1 MASCPNKNTPEWK
14 QLEAVQGEDLAYALW
29 EKFDG
34 NPPAKFY
41 YTEISTETFTAS
53 SYDTRDRFNI
63 DVHNDILDTVT
74 FMLMDNK
81 SKKDFDLGA
90 EIGNKTTRG
99 AIPNM
104 FLQQTY
110 VTEDGTPV
118 DIETAKKLFKVE
130 REYMNSQRRDD
141 SEQEQDVLYNKLI
154 DAQEEADVYES
165 DHPARAA
172 FIDIYEHWN
181 GGILQNNKTKEEVE
195 QDRELGNVD
204 IVGWR
209 ELLAQRSREFGS
221 KILTQEEFTE
231 FATDEEVME
240 RIYSKSR
247 LQDDPSKKLSGQMR
261 ELLATIKS
269 KEANSLGYKTFLP
282 IDQVYKELSATF
294 AGLQNFPEMLAQME
308 TLALHKPKYEAV
320 SEFMRSMNKAQA
332 AMFTTVFA
340 QSANEFLL
348 IRVEKTGPN
357 GDVVRMF
364 NPNENSVERAVATQ
378 WKRNAVESNIRKD
391 RPVYTVSE
399 EGSLLIDDKKATT
412 IGKNWE
418 VVRKAIAEEITVL
431 APEGEVSPGVEALSN
446 ILWEM
451 GMNFGDPDVKA
462 DTSKNLQQLINKGL
476 FAVVNGQREKLVGIE
491 AYNYIADR
499 NNRKLSRLVQGFVVL
514 NREGT
519 KATKNIKQIGPGQ
532 SIFDSQSRTIRHL
545 ASFAPLFVDAKGD
558 SFVNGKGKQIYP
570 INLRHHMG
578 QMFEVLSSSTEE
590 QTEMMDMY
598 KGDKFFKPVDGQSKY
613 DSILL
618 RLLENNDFRAIF
630 RTLDLDALKDVTIP
644 DGTVDY
650 ENFSENDAVRLRL
663 INYVN
668 TGNKKFFFASIP
680 IQADRKKFTVFP
692 FARTSGFET
701 TKSPYGISGV
711 KRTDI
716 MDSLIVQDLMRIAH
730 GKGSL
735 ESQNGVAPKDLS
747 ITYEKNLDNPKFMQ
761 FDGTKVR
768 SEGNLPIVEDKVL
781 ESVSTEGISY
791 VMSDYIEEF
800 IIKGKQMQ
808 IDNPALHTEM
818 QSKLTE
824 MVQDSFTYFNDQA
837 KKLSDLVRKGE
848 ITLPLEVNKL
858 GGVQQVIKDFVFD
871 DFIARN
877 EISKFARGSRAHS
890 GTLVKFY
897 KRMGQF
903 TTPGVELARAS
914 DLQIGGLQDV
924 DGIADYG
931 APDTFNE
938 ITLEDVM
945 LNLDE
950 GMISR
955 ARERAENIR
964 QGLKDQGVEES
975 LADTIADAYLPGEVE
990 GTDGQSLISLD
1001 FYRDVMQG
1009 RGMWNTE
1016 EDKAWEAY
1024 TKAPEGQ
1031 KQFVYQEGAVPK
1043 GFKAG
1048 EAVPTYPLK
1057 PYYERNEN
1065 TNGVV
1070 TTDSHKNSYH
1080 VLLEAETK
1088 NNPIKNN
1095 LRRRMEAVGEYQ
1107 SMDKIHVANFVTAKK
1122 IKINKVTNLTD
1133 NLGEAQFNTLDIRGL
1148 RFPQD
1153 IPTKKAS
1160 TTMLNRQLRKG
1171 TITNINTEGTYT
1183 LNAGLD
1189 SDVSQ
1194 TSEVEIEDKEFNPD
1208 IPEGN
1213 SYPIN
1218 VDGKYAGV
1226 ITVDNDGAIMS
1237 SIGMAG
1243 IELEPEFRKK
1253 GLGKKS
1259 YIALNDK
1266 LNVALKSENKN
1277 SLNEDSEGVW
1287 KSLVKSNLAEDKGN
1301 YYEFKPTQQTNEI
1314 ESKKV
1319 EIERR
1324 RGEIKDFRTEAKEDI
1339 GNSVLGTKGQRWGT
1353 ILRVHQKENT
1363 KLTKQYKLTDYESKE
1378 LLENEIDKIYDAE
1391 LAALELA
1398 PQSGK
1403 NEINVTGKEL
1413 LDMYHK
1419 ATERKI
1425 ELEFAGA
1432 LKELGIDEINKATKN
1447 KDAAAINAAL
1457 TKFHIKLRD
1466 KIKSENLERE
1476 LPSNYD
1482 EGLRIIKDAVGRPQF
1497 EVPLDFPVY
1506 FERYQRIVM
1515 GVAINA
1521 AFKQKVPGM
1530 EAVQVA
1536 EIGGYAESG
1545 ELEFYTIK
1553 KDKSGRARVAH
1564 MEIMIRE
1571 DIARKFGLEVGQ
1583 DLNSLPEEL
1592 RRIIGYRVPNQGK
1605 SSTVI
1610 MKIKRILPA
1619 NFAKAVVVPAQITK
1633 LMGSDFD
1640 VDKLFLLFP
1649 EIRKTDAGPVKVR
1662 PPYADIIAGTYDISK
1677 TGDVSI
1683 LNNILLDSIEAVQSS
1698 LLHVDETMAPL
1709 DETTL
1714 ETIVKDLEQRYPDLK
1729 QKIEFSSATIEVE
1742 MGIRNTIGRAMRGLW
1757 ANFLSGHS
1765 VAAYGNIDVNL
1776 ENIITLDGK
1785 SYPKLINR
1793 GGEEVSEFDRNIPIN
1808 MIGSRYLSAAVDAAN
1823 TPYQFTLNDR
1833 AFTYPVEAYW
1843 LAFTGDSKS
1852 LHDFLNVPMIRKFN
1866 DLYHTKYGA
1875 KPMNIN
1881 KAIKEVAG
1889 DDLAKNLSGDK
1900 QLDTTEMTREQLS
1913 NTAELSPV
1921 DQYELLLN
1929 FLKFREA
1936 GQDLVKMFK
1945 VIAPDS
1951 MDGMNSIDS
1960 IKSYMTRR
1968 NRFMHESRAKG
1979 EQIFTDSTREDSSV
1993 IDQFLGDE
2001 SIYPL
2006 QRGFSDLFSN
2016 VADMAAKIFPLT
2028 ISPAMQ
2034 SLDTEIL
2041 DLTGQDFLA
2050 PEAIRDI
2057 RMFAMLKLLTEKD
2070 SPLREFFSKTHFE
2083 INYLDKNSNLVT
2095 KLRDAKIKYP
2105 ELIDNLFIQKFVEN
2119 GDNDLEETKV
2129 FVLDFDTSYQMNSNE
2144 KNSVTTEAY
2153 KLLKNTNPEIS
2164 RLAEDLLMNSL
2175 IRHGFRQTSGSYAD
2189 LIPVSFFTEPRK
2201 ARYGGEFKILE
2212 PSTDFLRKQQS
2223 RMLSSESINNF
2234 ATDFLRHEYMKQPGG
2249 FSMLRNITRKTLSN
2263 EVSLQEQEFKSV
2275 NNKGVPTAAI
2285 VIYGKEEKESALYIA
2300 GRAAPG
2306 ARSVKNVYVRVNSLG
2321 VDGKL
2326 IEAGSSEKSVV
2337 NTEGLTPGQF
2347 KMNIDTTSIDKN
2359 AGEVITTANQQDII
2373 CG

>member
-104 FLQQTY
+104 FLRQAY
-110 VTEDGTPV
+110 ETEDGAPV

-130 REYMNSQRRDD
+130 REFKNSQRRND
-141 SEQEQDVLYNKLI
+141 SEQEQDALLDKFINAL
-154 DAQEEADVYES
+154 EEADVYES
-165 DHPARAA
+165 EHKARAT
-172 FIDIYEHWN
+172 FIDIYEYWN

-209 ELLAQRSREFGS
+209 ELLAQRSKEFGS

-348 IRVEKTGPN
+348 IRVEKSNPN

-399 EGSLLIDDKKATT
+399 EGSLLIDNKKATT

-418 VVRKAIAEEITVL
+418 VVRKAIAGETTVL

-476 FAVVNGQREKLVGIE
+476 FAVVNGQRQKLVGIN

-499 NNRKLSRLVQGFVVL
+499 DNRKLARLVQGFVVL
-514 NREGT
+514 NKEGT

-578 QMFEVLSSSTEE
+578 QMFEVLSSSTEQ

-644 DGTVDY
+644 DGTIDY

-716 MDSLIVQDLMRIAH
+716 TASLIVQDLMRIAH

-761 FDGTKVR
+761 FDGTKVG
-768 SEGNLPIVEDKVL
+768 SAGNLPIVEDKVL

-818 QSKLTE
+818 QSKLNE
-824 MVQDSFTYFNDQA
+824 MIQDSFTYFNDQA

-914 DLQIGGLQDV
+914 DLQIDGLQDV

-950 GMISR
+950 GMTSR

-964 QGLKDQGVEES
+964 QGLKDQGVEEN

-1016 EDKAWEAY
+1016 EEKAWEAY

-1048 EAVPTYPLK
+1048 QAVPTYPLK

-1080 VLLEAETK
+1080 VLLEAETI
-1088 NNPIKNN
+1088 NNPVKNN

-1107 SMDKIHVANFVTAKK
+1107 GMDKIHVANFVTAKK

-1133 NLGEAQFNTLDIRGL
+1133 NLGESQFNTLDIRGL

-1171 TITNINTEGTYT
+1171 TITNINPAGNYT
-1183 LNAGLD
+1183 LNAELD
-1189 SDVSQ
+1189 S
-1194 TSEVEIEDKEFNPD
+1194 
-1208 IPEGN
+1208 
-1213 SYPIN
+1213 
-1218 VDGKYAGV
+1218 
-1226 ITVDNDGAIMS
+1226 
-1237 SIGMAG
+1237 
-1243 IELEPEFRKK
+1243 
-1253 GLGKKS
+1253 
-1259 YIALNDK
+1259 
-1266 LNVALKSENKN
+1266 
-1277 SLNEDSEGVW
+1277 
-1287 KSLVKSNLAEDKGN
+1287 
-1301 YYEFKPTQQTNEI
+1301 
-1314 ESKKV
+1314 
-1319 EIERR
+1319 
-1324 RGEIKDFRTEAKEDI
+1324 
-1339 GNSVLGTKGQRWGT
+1339 
-1353 ILRVHQKENT
+1353 
-1363 KLTKQYKLTDYESKE
+1363 
-1378 LLENEIDKIYDAE
+1378 
-1391 LAALELA
+1391 
-1398 PQSGK
+1398 
-1403 NEINVTGKEL
+1403 EINITGEEL

-1553 KDKSGRARVAH
+1553 KDKSGKARVAH

-1571 DIARKFGLEVGQ
+1571 DMARKFGLEVGQ

-1619 NFAKAVVVPAQITK
+1619 NYAKAVVVPAQITK

-1649 EIRKTDAGPVKVR
+1649 EVRKTDAGPVKVR
-1662 PPYADIIAGTYDISK
+1662 PPYADIITGTYDISK

-1714 ETIVKDLEQRYPDLK
+1714 ETIVKDLEQKYPELK

-1765 VAAYGNIDVNL
+1765 VAAYGNIDVSLDNT
-1776 ENIITLDGK
+1776 ITLDGK

-1852 LHDFLNVPMIRKFN
+1852 LHDFLNVPMIREFN

-1889 DDLAKNLSGDK
+1889 DTLAKNLSEDK
-1900 QLDTTEMTREQLS
+1900 KRDSTQMTREQLS
-1913 NTAELSPV
+1913 NTAELSPT

-1968 NRFMHESRAKG
+1968 NRFVHKSRAKG
-1979 EQIFTDSTREDSSV
+1979 KQIFTDSTREDSSV

-2041 DLTGQDFLA
+2041 NLTGQDFLQ

-2070 SPLREFFSKTHFE
+2070 SPLGEFFSKTHFE
-2083 INYLDKNSNLVT
+2083 INYLDKDSNLVT

-2129 FVLDFDTSYQMNSNE
+2129 FALDFDTSYQMNSNE

-2223 RMLSSESINNF
+2223 RMLSSKSINNF

-2249 FSMLRNITRKTLSN
+2249 ISMLKNITRKTLPN
-2263 EVSLQEQEFKSV
+2263 ELILSQQELNSTSSRGDQT
-2275 NNKGVPTAAI
+2275 PAI
-2285 VIYGKEEKESALYIA
+2285 VVYGKEEKESVLYMA
-2300 GRAAPG
+2300 GNLPTAASNKL
-2306 ARSVKNVYVRVNSLG
+2306 RNYIRVNPLG

-2337 NTEGLTPGQF
+2337 NTKGVAKFIRTE
-2347 KMNIDTTSIDKN
+2347 NIARKDTN

>member
-104 FLQQTY
+104 FLRQAY
-110 VTEDGTPV
+110 ETEDGAPV

-130 REYMNSQRRDD
+130 REFKNSQRRND
-141 SEQEQDVLYNKLI
+141 SEQEQDALLDKFINAL
-154 DAQEEADVYES
+154 EEADVYES
-165 DHPARAA
+165 EHKARAT
-172 FIDIYEHWN
+172 FIDIYEYWN

-221 KILTQEEFTE
+221 KILTQEEFAE

-348 IRVEKTGPN
+348 IRVEKSNPN

-399 EGSLLIDDKKATT
+399 EGSLLIDNKKATT

-418 VVRKAIAEEITVL
+418 VVRKAIAGETTVL

-476 FAVVNGQREKLVGIE
+476 FAVVNGQRQKLVGIN

-499 NNRKLSRLVQGFVVL
+499 DNRKLARLVQGFVVL
-514 NREGT
+514 NKEGT

-578 QMFEVLSSSTEE
+578 QMFEVLSSSTEQ

-644 DGTVDY
+644 DGTIDY

-716 MDSLIVQDLMRIAH
+716 TASLIVQDLMRIAH

-761 FDGTKVR
+761 FDGTKVG
-768 SEGNLPIVEDKVL
+768 SAGNLPIVEDKVL

-818 QSKLTE
+818 QSKLNE
-824 MVQDSFTYFNDQA
+824 MIQDSFTYFNDQA

-914 DLQIGGLQDV
+914 DLQIDGLQDV

-950 GMISR
+950 GMTSR

-964 QGLKDQGVEES
+964 QGLKDQGVEEN

-1016 EDKAWEAY
+1016 EEKAWEAY

-1048 EAVPTYPLK
+1048 QAVPTYPLK

-1080 VLLEAETK
+1080 VLLEAETI
-1088 NNPIKNN
+1088 NNPVKNN

-1107 SMDKIHVANFVTAKK
+1107 GMDKIHVANFVTAKK

-1133 NLGEAQFNTLDIRGL
+1133 NLGESQFNTLDIRGL

-1171 TITNINTEGTYT
+1171 TITNINPAGNYT
-1183 LNAGLD
+1183 LNAELD
-1189 SDVSQ
+1189 S
-1194 TSEVEIEDKEFNPD
+1194 
-1208 IPEGN
+1208 
-1213 SYPIN
+1213 
-1218 VDGKYAGV
+1218 
-1226 ITVDNDGAIMS
+1226 
-1237 SIGMAG
+1237 
-1243 IELEPEFRKK
+1243 
-1253 GLGKKS
+1253 
-1259 YIALNDK
+1259 
-1266 LNVALKSENKN
+1266 
-1277 SLNEDSEGVW
+1277 
-1287 KSLVKSNLAEDKGN
+1287 
-1301 YYEFKPTQQTNEI
+1301 
-1314 ESKKV
+1314 
-1319 EIERR
+1319 
-1324 RGEIKDFRTEAKEDI
+1324 
-1339 GNSVLGTKGQRWGT
+1339 
-1353 ILRVHQKENT
+1353 
-1363 KLTKQYKLTDYESKE
+1363 
-1378 LLENEIDKIYDAE
+1378 
-1391 LAALELA
+1391 
-1398 PQSGK
+1398 
-1403 NEINVTGKEL
+1403 EINITGEEL

-1553 KDKSGRARVAH
+1553 KDKSGKARVAH

-1571 DIARKFGLEVGQ
+1571 DMARKFGLEVGQ

-1619 NFAKAVVVPAQITK
+1619 NYAKAVVVPAQITK

-1649 EIRKTDAGPVKVR
+1649 EVRKTDAGPVKVR
-1662 PPYADIIAGTYDISK
+1662 PPYADIITGTYDISK

-1714 ETIVKDLEQRYPDLK
+1714 ETIVKDLEQKYPELK

-1765 VAAYGNIDVNL
+1765 VAAYGNIDVSLDNT
-1776 ENIITLDGK
+1776 ITLDGK

-1852 LHDFLNVPMIRKFN
+1852 LHDFLNVPMIREFN

-1889 DDLAKNLSGDK
+1889 DTLAKNLSEDK
-1900 QLDTTEMTREQLS
+1900 KRDSTQMTREQLS
-1913 NTAELSPV
+1913 NTAELSPT

-1968 NRFMHESRAKG
+1968 NRFVHKSRAKG
-1979 EQIFTDSTREDSSV
+1979 KQIFTDSTREDSSV

-2041 DLTGQDFLA
+2041 NLTGQDFLQ

-2070 SPLREFFSKTHFE
+2070 SPLGEFFSKTHFE
-2083 INYLDKNSNLVT
+2083 INYLDKDSNLVT

-2129 FVLDFDTSYQMNSNE
+2129 FALDFDTSYQMNSNE

-2223 RMLSSESINNF
+2223 RMLSSKSINNF

-2249 FSMLRNITRKTLSN
+2249 ISMLKNITRKTLPN
-2263 EVSLQEQEFKSV
+2263 ELILSQQELNSTSSRGDQT
-2275 NNKGVPTAAI
+2275 PAI
-2285 VIYGKEEKESALYIA
+2285 VVYGKEEKESVLYMA
-2300 GRAAPG
+2300 GNLPTAASNKL
-2306 ARSVKNVYVRVNSLG
+2306 RNYIRVNPLG

-2337 NTEGLTPGQF
+2337 NTKGVAKFIRTE
-2347 KMNIDTTSIDKN
+2347 NIARKDTN

>member
-41 YTEISTETFTAS
+41 YTELNTETFTAS

-104 FLQQTY
+104 FLRQAY
-110 VTEDGTPV
+110 ETEDGAPV

-130 REYMNSQRRDD
+130 REFKNSQRRND
-141 SEQEQDVLYNKLI
+141 SEQEQDALLDKFI
-154 DAQEEADVYES
+154 DALEEADVYES
-165 DHPARAA
+165 EHKARAT
-172 FIDIYEHWN
+172 FIDIYEYWN

-209 ELLAQRSREFGS
+209 ELLAQRSKEFGS

-348 IRVEKTGPN
+348 IRVEKSNPN

-399 EGSLLIDDKKATT
+399 EGSLLIDNKKATT

-418 VVRKAIAEEITVL
+418 VVRKAIAGEITVL

-476 FAVVNGQREKLVGIE
+476 FAVVNGQREKRVGIK

-499 NNRKLSRLVQGFVVL
+499 DNRKLSRLVQGFVVL
-514 NREGT
+514 NSEGT

-545 ASFAPLFVDAKGD
+545 AAFAPLFVDAKGD

-578 QMFEVLSSSTEE
+578 QMFEVLSSSTEQ

-644 DGTVDY
+644 DGTIDY

-668 TGNKKFFFASIP
+668 SGNKKFFFASIP

-716 MDSLIVQDLMRIAH
+716 TASLIVQDLMRIAH

-761 FDGTKVR
+761 FDGTKVGT
-768 SEGNLPIVEDKVL
+768 EGNIPIVEDKVL

-818 QSKLTE
+818 QSKLNE
-824 MVQDSFTYFNDQA
+824 MIQNSFTYFNDQA
-837 KKLSDLVRKGE
+837 KKLSDLVKKGE
-848 ITLPLEVNKL
+848 ITLPLEVSKL
-858 GGVQQVIKDFVFD
+858 GGIEKVIKDFVFD

-877 EISKFARGSRAHS
+877 EISKFARGSRAHA

-914 DLQIGGLQDV
+914 DLQINGLQDV

-950 GMISR
+950 EMTSR

-964 QGLKDQGVEES
+964 QGLKDQGVEEN

-1016 EDKAWEAY
+1016 EEKAWEAY

-1048 EAVPTYPLK
+1048 QAVPTYPLK

-1107 SMDKIHVANFVTAKK
+1107 GMDKIHVANFVTAKK

-1171 TITNINTEGTYT
+1171 TITNINTEGNYT

-1189 SDVSQ
+1189 S
-1194 TSEVEIEDKEFNPD
+1194 
-1208 IPEGN
+1208 
-1213 SYPIN
+1213 
-1218 VDGKYAGV
+1218 
-1226 ITVDNDGAIMS
+1226 
-1237 SIGMAG
+1237 
-1243 IELEPEFRKK
+1243 
-1253 GLGKKS
+1253 
-1259 YIALNDK
+1259 
-1266 LNVALKSENKN
+1266 
-1277 SLNEDSEGVW
+1277 
-1287 KSLVKSNLAEDKGN
+1287 
-1301 YYEFKPTQQTNEI
+1301 
-1314 ESKKV
+1314 
-1319 EIERR
+1319 
-1324 RGEIKDFRTEAKEDI
+1324 
-1339 GNSVLGTKGQRWGT
+1339 
-1353 ILRVHQKENT
+1353 
-1363 KLTKQYKLTDYESKE
+1363 
-1378 LLENEIDKIYDAE
+1378 
-1391 LAALELA
+1391 
-1398 PQSGK
+1398 
-1403 NEINVTGKEL
+1403 NEINVTGEEL

-1419 ATERKI
+1419 AAERKI

-1571 DIARKFGLEVGQ
+1571 DMARKFGLEVGQ
-1583 DLNSLPEEL
+1583 DLNNLPEEL

-1605 SSTVI
+1605 SSTVL

-1649 EIRKTDAGPVKVR
+1649 EVRKTDAGPVKVR

-1729 QKIEFSSATIEVE
+1729 QKIEFSSATVEVE

-1757 ANFLSGHS
+1757 ANFISGHS

-1776 ENIITLDGK
+1776 GNTITLDGK

-1889 DDLAKNLSGDK
+1889 QQANNLSEDK
-1900 QLDTTEMTREQLS
+1900 QEFSTQMTREQLS
-1913 NTAELSPV
+1913 NTAELNPT
-1921 DQYELLLN
+1921 DQYRLLLN

-1968 NRFMHESRAKG
+1968 NRFVHESRAKG

-2016 VADMAAKIFPLT
+2016 IADMASKIFPLT

-2041 DLTGQDFLA
+2041 YLTGQDFLQ

-2070 SPLREFFSKTHFE
+2070 SPLGEFFSKTHFE

-2223 RMLSSESINNF
+2223 RMLSSKSINNF

-2249 FSMLRNITRKTLSN
+2249 ISMLKNITRKTLPN
-2263 EVSLQEQEFKSV
+2263 ELILSQQELNSTSSRDDQT
-2275 NNKGVPTAAI
+2275 PAI
-2285 VIYGKEEKESALYIA
+2285 VVYGKEEKESALYIA
-2300 GRAAPG
+2300 GNLPTAASNKL
-2306 ARSVKNVYVRVNSLG
+2306 RNYIRVNPLG

-2326 IEAGSSEKSVV
+2326 IEAGSSEKSVI
-2337 NTEGLTPGQF
+2337 NTEGVAKFIRTE
-2347 KMNIDTTSIDKN
+2347 NIARKDTN

>member
-104 FLQQTY
+104 FLRQAY
-110 VTEDGTPV
+110 ETEDGAPV

-130 REYMNSQRRDD
+130 REFKNSQRRND
-141 SEQEQDVLYNKLI
+141 SEQEQDALLDKFINAL
-154 DAQEEADVYES
+154 EEADVYES
-165 DHPARAA
+165 EHKARAT
-172 FIDIYEHWN
+172 FIDIYEYWN

-209 ELLAQRSREFGS
+209 ELLAQRSKEFGS

-348 IRVEKTGPN
+348 IRVEKSNPN

-399 EGSLLIDDKKATT
+399 EGSLLIDNKKATT

-418 VVRKAIAEEITVL
+418 VVRKAIAGETTVL

-476 FAVVNGQREKLVGIE
+476 FAVVNGQRQKLVGIN

-499 NNRKLSRLVQGFVVL
+499 DNRKLARLVQGFVVL
-514 NREGT
+514 NKEGT

-578 QMFEVLSSSTEE
+578 QMFEVLSSSTEQ

-644 DGTVDY
+644 DGTIDY

-716 MDSLIVQDLMRIAH
+716 TASLIVQDLMRIAH

-761 FDGTKVR
+761 FDGTKVG
-768 SEGNLPIVEDKVL
+768 SAGNLPIVEDKVL

-818 QSKLTE
+818 QSKLNE
-824 MVQDSFTYFNDQA
+824 MIQDSFTYFNDQA

-914 DLQIGGLQDV
+914 DLQIDGLQDV

-950 GMISR
+950 GMTSR

-964 QGLKDQGVEES
+964 QGLKDQGVEEN

-1001 FYRDVMQG
+1001 FYKDVMQG

-1016 EDKAWEAY
+1016 EEKAWEAY

-1048 EAVPTYPLK
+1048 QAVPTYPLK

-1080 VLLEAETK
+1080 VLLEAETI
-1088 NNPIKNN
+1088 NNPVKNN

-1107 SMDKIHVANFVTAKK
+1107 GMDKIHVANFVTAKK

-1133 NLGEAQFNTLDIRGL
+1133 NLGESQFNTLDIRGL

-1171 TITNINTEGTYT
+1171 TITNINPAGNYT
-1183 LNAGLD
+1183 LNAELD
-1189 SDVSQ
+1189 S
-1194 TSEVEIEDKEFNPD
+1194 
-1208 IPEGN
+1208 
-1213 SYPIN
+1213 
-1218 VDGKYAGV
+1218 
-1226 ITVDNDGAIMS
+1226 
-1237 SIGMAG
+1237 
-1243 IELEPEFRKK
+1243 
-1253 GLGKKS
+1253 
-1259 YIALNDK
+1259 
-1266 LNVALKSENKN
+1266 
-1277 SLNEDSEGVW
+1277 
-1287 KSLVKSNLAEDKGN
+1287 
-1301 YYEFKPTQQTNEI
+1301 
-1314 ESKKV
+1314 
-1319 EIERR
+1319 
-1324 RGEIKDFRTEAKEDI
+1324 
-1339 GNSVLGTKGQRWGT
+1339 
-1353 ILRVHQKENT
+1353 
-1363 KLTKQYKLTDYESKE
+1363 
-1378 LLENEIDKIYDAE
+1378 
-1391 LAALELA
+1391 
-1398 PQSGK
+1398 
-1403 NEINVTGKEL
+1403 EINITGEEL

-1553 KDKSGRARVAH
+1553 KDKSGKARVAH

-1571 DIARKFGLEVGQ
+1571 DMARKFGLEVGQ

-1619 NFAKAVVVPAQITK
+1619 NYAKAVVVPAQITK

-1649 EIRKTDAGPVKVR
+1649 EVRKTDAGPVKVR
-1662 PPYADIIAGTYDISK
+1662 PPYADIITGTYDISK

-1765 VAAYGNIDVNL
+1765 VAAYGNIDVSLDNT
-1776 ENIITLDGK
+1776 ITLDGK

-1852 LHDFLNVPMIRKFN
+1852 LHDFLNVPMIREFN

-1889 DDLAKNLSGDK
+1889 DTLAKNLSEDK
-1900 QLDTTEMTREQLS
+1900 KRDSTQMTREQLS
-1913 NTAELSPV
+1913 NTAELSPT

-1968 NRFMHESRAKG
+1968 NRFVHKSRAKG
-1979 EQIFTDSTREDSSV
+1979 KQIFTDSTREDSSV

-2041 DLTGQDFLA
+2041 NLTGQDFLQ

-2070 SPLREFFSKTHFE
+2070 SPLGEFFSKTHFE
-2083 INYLDKNSNLVT
+2083 INYLDKDSNLVT

-2129 FVLDFDTSYQMNSNE
+2129 FALDFDTSYQMNSNE

-2223 RMLSSESINNF
+2223 RMLSSKSINNF

-2249 FSMLRNITRKTLSN
+2249 ISMLKNITRKTLPN
-2263 EVSLQEQEFKSV
+2263 ELILSQQELNSTSSRGDQT
-2275 NNKGVPTAAI
+2275 PAI
-2285 VIYGKEEKESALYIA
+2285 VVYGKEEKESVLYMA
-2300 GRAAPG
+2300 GNLPTAASNKL
-2306 ARSVKNVYVRVNSLG
+2306 RNYIRVNPLG

-2337 NTEGLTPGQF
+2337 NTKGVAKFIRTE
-2347 KMNIDTTSIDKN
+2347 NIARKDTN

>member
-104 FLQQTY
+104 FLRQAY
-110 VTEDGTPV
+110 ETEDGAPV

-130 REYMNSQRRDD
+130 REFKNSQRRND
-141 SEQEQDVLYNKLI
+141 SEQEQDALLDKFINAL
-154 DAQEEADVYES
+154 EEADVYES
-165 DHPARAA
+165 EHKARAT
-172 FIDIYEHWN
+172 FIDIYEYWN

-348 IRVEKTGPN
+348 IRVEKSNPN

-399 EGSLLIDDKKATT
+399 EGSLLIDNKKATT

-418 VVRKAIAEEITVL
+418 VVRKAIAGETTVL

-476 FAVVNGQREKLVGIE
+476 FAVVNGQRQKLVGIN

-499 NNRKLSRLVQGFVVL
+499 DNRKLARLVQGFVVL
-514 NREGT
+514 NKEGT

-578 QMFEVLSSSTEE
+578 QMFEVLSSSTEQ

-644 DGTVDY
+644 DGTIDY

-716 MDSLIVQDLMRIAH
+716 TASLIVQDLMRIAH

-761 FDGTKVR
+761 FDGTKVG
-768 SEGNLPIVEDKVL
+768 SAGNLPIVEDKVL

-818 QSKLTE
+818 QSKLNE
-824 MVQDSFTYFNDQA
+824 MIQDSFTYFNDQA

-914 DLQIGGLQDV
+914 DLQIDGLQDV

-950 GMISR
+950 GMTSR

-964 QGLKDQGVEES
+964 QGLKDQGVEEN

-1016 EDKAWEAY
+1016 EEKAWEAY

-1048 EAVPTYPLK
+1048 QAVPTYPLK

-1080 VLLEAETK
+1080 VLLEAETI
-1088 NNPIKNN
+1088 NNPVKNN

-1107 SMDKIHVANFVTAKK
+1107 GMDKIHVANFVTAKK

-1133 NLGEAQFNTLDIRGL
+1133 NLGESQFNTLDIRGL

-1171 TITNINTEGTYT
+1171 TITNINPAGNYT
-1183 LNAGLD
+1183 LNAELD
-1189 SDVSQ
+1189 S
-1194 TSEVEIEDKEFNPD
+1194 
-1208 IPEGN
+1208 
-1213 SYPIN
+1213 
-1218 VDGKYAGV
+1218 
-1226 ITVDNDGAIMS
+1226 
-1237 SIGMAG
+1237 
-1243 IELEPEFRKK
+1243 
-1253 GLGKKS
+1253 
-1259 YIALNDK
+1259 
-1266 LNVALKSENKN
+1266 
-1277 SLNEDSEGVW
+1277 
-1287 KSLVKSNLAEDKGN
+1287 
-1301 YYEFKPTQQTNEI
+1301 
-1314 ESKKV
+1314 
-1319 EIERR
+1319 
-1324 RGEIKDFRTEAKEDI
+1324 
-1339 GNSVLGTKGQRWGT
+1339 
-1353 ILRVHQKENT
+1353 
-1363 KLTKQYKLTDYESKE
+1363 
-1378 LLENEIDKIYDAE
+1378 
-1391 LAALELA
+1391 
-1398 PQSGK
+1398 
-1403 NEINVTGKEL
+1403 EINITGEEL

-1553 KDKSGRARVAH
+1553 KDKSGKARVAH

-1571 DIARKFGLEVGQ
+1571 DMARKFGLEVGQ

-1619 NFAKAVVVPAQITK
+1619 NYAKAVVVPAQITK

-1649 EIRKTDAGPVKVR
+1649 EVRKTDAGPVKVR
-1662 PPYADIIAGTYDISK
+1662 PPYADIITGTYDISK

-1765 VAAYGNIDVNL
+1765 VAAYGNIDVSLDNT
-1776 ENIITLDGK
+1776 ITLDGK

-1852 LHDFLNVPMIRKFN
+1852 LHDFLNVPMIREFN

-1889 DDLAKNLSGDK
+1889 QQANNLSEDK
-1900 QLDTTEMTREQLS
+1900 QLLSTQMTREQLS
-1913 NTAELSPV
+1913 NTAELSPT

-1968 NRFMHESRAKG
+1968 NRFVHKSRAKG
-1979 EQIFTDSTREDSSV
+1979 KQIFTDSTREDSSV

-2041 DLTGQDFLA
+2041 NLTGQDFLQ

-2070 SPLREFFSKTHFE
+2070 SPLGEFFSKTHFE
-2083 INYLDKNSNLVT
+2083 INYLDKDSNLVT

-2129 FVLDFDTSYQMNSNE
+2129 FALDFDTSYQMNSNE

-2223 RMLSSESINNF
+2223 RMLSSKSINNF

-2249 FSMLRNITRKTLSN
+2249 ISMLKNITRKTLPN
-2263 EVSLQEQEFKSV
+2263 ELILSQQELNSTSSRGDQT
-2275 NNKGVPTAAI
+2275 PAI
-2285 VIYGKEEKESALYIA
+2285 VVYGKEEKESVLYMA
-2300 GRAAPG
+2300 GNLPTAASNKL
-2306 ARSVKNVYVRVNSLG
+2306 RNYIRVNPLG

-2337 NTEGLTPGQF
+2337 NTKGVAKFIRTE
-2347 KMNIDTTSIDKN
+2347 NIARKDTN

>member
-104 FLQQTY
+104 FLRQAY
-110 VTEDGTPV
+110 ETEDGAPV

-130 REYMNSQRRDD
+130 REFKNSQRRND
-141 SEQEQDVLYNKLI
+141 SEQEQDALLDKFINAL
-154 DAQEEADVYES
+154 EEADVYES
-165 DHPARAA
+165 EHKARAT
-172 FIDIYEHWN
+172 FIDIYEYWN

-348 IRVEKTGPN
+348 IRVEKSNPN

-399 EGSLLIDDKKATT
+399 EGSLLIDNKKATT

-418 VVRKAIAEEITVL
+418 VVRKAIAGETTVL

-476 FAVVNGQREKLVGIE
+476 FAVVNGQRQKLVGIN

-499 NNRKLSRLVQGFVVL
+499 DNRKLARLVQGFVVL
-514 NREGT
+514 NKEGT

-578 QMFEVLSSSTEE
+578 QMFEVLSSSTEQ

-644 DGTVDY
+644 DGTIDY

-716 MDSLIVQDLMRIAH
+716 TASLIVQDLMRIAH

-761 FDGTKVR
+761 FDGTKVG
-768 SEGNLPIVEDKVL
+768 SAGNLPIVEDKVL

-818 QSKLTE
+818 QSKLNE
-824 MVQDSFTYFNDQA
+824 MIQDSFTYFNDQA

-914 DLQIGGLQDV
+914 DLQIDGLQDV

-950 GMISR
+950 GMTSR

-964 QGLKDQGVEES
+964 QGLKDQGVEEN

-1016 EDKAWEAY
+1016 EEKAWEAY

-1048 EAVPTYPLK
+1048 QAVPTYPLK

-1080 VLLEAETK
+1080 VLLEAETI
-1088 NNPIKNN
+1088 NNPVKNN

-1107 SMDKIHVANFVTAKK
+1107 GMDKIHVANFVTAKK

-1133 NLGEAQFNTLDIRGL
+1133 NLGESQFNTLDIRGL

-1171 TITNINTEGTYT
+1171 TITNINPAGNYT
-1183 LNAGLD
+1183 LNAELD
-1189 SDVSQ
+1189 S
-1194 TSEVEIEDKEFNPD
+1194 
-1208 IPEGN
+1208 
-1213 SYPIN
+1213 
-1218 VDGKYAGV
+1218 
-1226 ITVDNDGAIMS
+1226 
-1237 SIGMAG
+1237 
-1243 IELEPEFRKK
+1243 
-1253 GLGKKS
+1253 
-1259 YIALNDK
+1259 
-1266 LNVALKSENKN
+1266 
-1277 SLNEDSEGVW
+1277 
-1287 KSLVKSNLAEDKGN
+1287 
-1301 YYEFKPTQQTNEI
+1301 
-1314 ESKKV
+1314 
-1319 EIERR
+1319 
-1324 RGEIKDFRTEAKEDI
+1324 
-1339 GNSVLGTKGQRWGT
+1339 
-1353 ILRVHQKENT
+1353 
-1363 KLTKQYKLTDYESKE
+1363 
-1378 LLENEIDKIYDAE
+1378 
-1391 LAALELA
+1391 
-1398 PQSGK
+1398 
-1403 NEINVTGKEL
+1403 EINITGEEL

-1553 KDKSGRARVAH
+1553 KDKSGKARVAH

-1571 DIARKFGLEVGQ
+1571 DMARKFGLEVGQ

-1619 NFAKAVVVPAQITK
+1619 NYAKAVVVPAQITK

-1649 EIRKTDAGPVKVR
+1649 EVRKTDAGPVKVR
-1662 PPYADIIAGTYDISK
+1662 PPYADIITGTYDISK

-1714 ETIVKDLEQRYPDLK
+1714 ETIVKDLEQKYPELK

-1765 VAAYGNIDVNL
+1765 VAAYGNIDVSLDNT
-1776 ENIITLDGK
+1776 ITLDGK

-1852 LHDFLNVPMIRKFN
+1852 LHDFLNVPMIREFN

-1889 DDLAKNLSGDK
+1889 QQANNLSEDK
-1900 QLDTTEMTREQLS
+1900 QLLSTQMTREQLS
-1913 NTAELSPV
+1913 NTAELSPT

-1968 NRFMHESRAKG
+1968 NRFVHKSRAKG
-1979 EQIFTDSTREDSSV
+1979 KQIFTDSTREDSSV

-2041 DLTGQDFLA
+2041 NLTGQDFLQ

-2070 SPLREFFSKTHFE
+2070 SPLGEFFSKTHFE
-2083 INYLDKNSNLVT
+2083 INYLDKDSNLVT

-2129 FVLDFDTSYQMNSNE
+2129 FALDFDTSYQMNSNE

-2223 RMLSSESINNF
+2223 RMLSSKSINNF

-2249 FSMLRNITRKTLSN
+2249 ISMLKNITRKTLPN
-2263 EVSLQEQEFKSV
+2263 ELILSQQELNSTSSRGDQT
-2275 NNKGVPTAAI
+2275 PAI
-2285 VIYGKEEKESALYIA
+2285 VVYGKEEKESVLYMA
-2300 GRAAPG
+2300 GNLPTAASNKL
-2306 ARSVKNVYVRVNSLG
+2306 RNYIRVNPLG

-2337 NTEGLTPGQF
+2337 NTKGVAKFIRTE
-2347 KMNIDTTSIDKN
+2347 NIARKDTN

>member
-104 FLQQTY
+104 FLRQAY
-110 VTEDGTPV
+110 ETEDGAPV

-130 REYMNSQRRDD
+130 REFKNSQRRND
-141 SEQEQDVLYNKLI
+141 SEQEQDALLDKFINAL
-154 DAQEEADVYES
+154 EEADVYES
-165 DHPARAA
+165 EHKARAT
-172 FIDIYEHWN
+172 FIDIYEYWN

-209 ELLAQRSREFGS
+209 ELLAQRSKEFGS

-348 IRVEKTGPN
+348 IRVEKSNPN

-399 EGSLLIDDKKATT
+399 EGSLLIDNKKATT

-418 VVRKAIAEEITVL
+418 VVRKAIAGETTVL

-476 FAVVNGQREKLVGIE
+476 FAVVNGQRQKLVGIN

-499 NNRKLSRLVQGFVVL
+499 DNRKLARLVQGFVVL
-514 NREGT
+514 NKEGT

-578 QMFEVLSSSTEE
+578 QMFEVLSSSTEQ

-644 DGTVDY
+644 DGTIDY

-716 MDSLIVQDLMRIAH
+716 TASLIVQDLMRIAH

-761 FDGTKVR
+761 FDGTKVG
-768 SEGNLPIVEDKVL
+768 SAGNLPIVEDKVL

-818 QSKLTE
+818 QSKLNE
-824 MVQDSFTYFNDQA
+824 MIQDSFTYFNDQA

-914 DLQIGGLQDV
+914 DLQIDGLQDV

-950 GMISR
+950 GMTSR

-964 QGLKDQGVEES
+964 QGLKDQGVEEN

-1016 EDKAWEAY
+1016 EEKAWEAY

-1048 EAVPTYPLK
+1048 QAVPTYPLK

-1080 VLLEAETK
+1080 VLLEAETI
-1088 NNPIKNN
+1088 NNPVKNN

-1107 SMDKIHVANFVTAKK
+1107 GMDKIHVANFVTAKK

-1133 NLGEAQFNTLDIRGL
+1133 NLGESQFNTLDIRGL

-1171 TITNINTEGTYT
+1171 TITNINPAGNYT
-1183 LNAGLD
+1183 LNAELD
-1189 SDVSQ
+1189 S
-1194 TSEVEIEDKEFNPD
+1194 
-1208 IPEGN
+1208 
-1213 SYPIN
+1213 
-1218 VDGKYAGV
+1218 
-1226 ITVDNDGAIMS
+1226 
-1237 SIGMAG
+1237 
-1243 IELEPEFRKK
+1243 
-1253 GLGKKS
+1253 
-1259 YIALNDK
+1259 
-1266 LNVALKSENKN
+1266 
-1277 SLNEDSEGVW
+1277 
-1287 KSLVKSNLAEDKGN
+1287 
-1301 YYEFKPTQQTNEI
+1301 
-1314 ESKKV
+1314 
-1319 EIERR
+1319 
-1324 RGEIKDFRTEAKEDI
+1324 
-1339 GNSVLGTKGQRWGT
+1339 
-1353 ILRVHQKENT
+1353 
-1363 KLTKQYKLTDYESKE
+1363 
-1378 LLENEIDKIYDAE
+1378 
-1391 LAALELA
+1391 
-1398 PQSGK
+1398 
-1403 NEINVTGKEL
+1403 EINITGEEL

-1553 KDKSGRARVAH
+1553 KDKSGKARVAH

-1571 DIARKFGLEVGQ
+1571 DMARKFGLEVGQ

-1619 NFAKAVVVPAQITK
+1619 NYAKAVVVPAQITK

-1649 EIRKTDAGPVKVR
+1649 EVRKTDAGPVKVR
-1662 PPYADIIAGTYDISK
+1662 PPYADIITGTYDISK

-1714 ETIVKDLEQRYPDLK
+1714 ETIVKDLEQRYPELK

-1765 VAAYGNIDVNL
+1765 VAAYGNIDVSLDNT
-1776 ENIITLDGK
+1776 ITLDGK

-1852 LHDFLNVPMIRKFN
+1852 LHDFLNVPMIREFN

-1889 DDLAKNLSGDK
+1889 QQANNLSEDK
-1900 QLDTTEMTREQLS
+1900 KRDSTQMTREQLS
-1913 NTAELSPV
+1913 NTAELSPT

-1968 NRFMHESRAKG
+1968 NRFVHKSRAKG
-1979 EQIFTDSTREDSSV
+1979 KQIFTDSTREDSSV

-2041 DLTGQDFLA
+2041 NLTGQDFLQ

-2070 SPLREFFSKTHFE
+2070 SPLGEFFSKTHFE
-2083 INYLDKNSNLVT
+2083 INYLDKDSNLVT

-2129 FVLDFDTSYQMNSNE
+2129 FALDFDTSYQMNSNE

-2223 RMLSSESINNF
+2223 RMLSSKSINNF

-2249 FSMLRNITRKTLSN
+2249 ISMLKNITRKTLPN
-2263 EVSLQEQEFKSV
+2263 ELILSQQELNSTSSRGDQT
-2275 NNKGVPTAAI
+2275 PAI
-2285 VIYGKEEKESALYIA
+2285 VVYGKEEKESVLYMA
-2300 GRAAPG
+2300 GNLPTAASNKL
-2306 ARSVKNVYVRVNSLG
+2306 RNYIRVNPLG

-2337 NTEGLTPGQF
+2337 NTKGVAKFIRTE
-2347 KMNIDTTSIDKN
+2347 NIARKDTN